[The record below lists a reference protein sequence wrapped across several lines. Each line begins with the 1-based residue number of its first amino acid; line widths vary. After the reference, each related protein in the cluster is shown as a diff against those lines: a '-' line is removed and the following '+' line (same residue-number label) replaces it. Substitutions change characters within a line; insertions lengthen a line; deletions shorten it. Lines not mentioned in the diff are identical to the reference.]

1 MSSGLHFTS
10 NPATVLIQLCTFND
24 GCGYAI
30 TGDDITSAVTVT
42 NVDYAHNVQQ
52 NGLSSKIQTLC
63 PIKNVGCH
71 ATDRYATLQDAI
83 SSVPV
88 NGVAIVYTWQDYTGL
103 AKLTMPNTGTQ
114 ITINGQKKYSLAFTG
129 DIVDITGSQHFGFV
143 DMVKVDGDTIKLNG
157 ATAEVSLESSENIV
171 ADLVIDAGASS
182 TLCRSALFGSTGNPA
197 ITVNSLTTTM
207 VVGYSKIEGPT
218 GQPAM
223 TFTVEADNKF
233 KAKFST
239 FIHGTGGTNKPITYS
254 GSNKLDYAMYNS
266 ALNASLDT
274 SIFSNTIGSPNN
286 TTSGE
291 IDF

>member
-1 MSSGLHFTS
+1 
-10 NPATVLIQLCTFND
+10 
-24 GCGYAI
+24 
-30 TGDDITSAVTVT
+30 
-42 NVDYAHNVQQ
+42 VQQ

-88 NGVAIVYTWQDYTGL
+88 DGVAIVYTWQNYTGL

-114 ITINGQKKYSLAFTG
+114 ITVNGQKKYSLAFTG
-129 DIVDITGSQHFGFV
+129 DIVDITGSQRFGFT

-157 ATAEVSLESSENIV
+157 ATAEVSLESNQYII
-171 ADLVIDAGASS
+171 ADLVIDAGGFAIVYKSS
-182 TLCRSALFGSTGNPA
+182 FFGSTGNPA
-197 ITVNSLTTTM
+197 ITSNSLTTP
-207 VVGYSKIEGPT
+207 VVIGYSRIEGPT

-223 TFTVEADNKF
+223 NFTVEADNKF

-254 GSNKLDYAMYNS
+254 GTNKLDYAMYNS
-266 ALNASLDT
+266 ALNASLNT
-274 SIFSNTIGSPNN
+274 SIFNNTVGSPNN
-286 TTSGE
+286 TVSGE